1 MISFSLMLSILFSG
15 SISGEEKN
23 ILPSC
28 FSVQSTAGWREDTKV
43 NLTERSLKYAF
54 FLRDIAIR
62 EGLNEKDFIILGKA
76 AETESGWKHY
86 DKMGNVLRGEKNPRV
101 VGIFQICEDSHKE
114 EAKKMGLDIM
124 TPKGN
129 IIYAVFLYKKEHL
142 RPWRTNRKLMNFV
155 RDLG

>member
-28 FSVQSTAGWREDTKV
+28 FSVQSMAGWREDTKV

-76 AETESGWKHY
+76 AETESGWKH
-86 DKMGNVLRGEKNPRV
+86 
-101 VGIFQICEDSHKE
+101 
-114 EAKKMGLDIM
+114 
-124 TPKGN
+124 
-129 IIYAVFLYKKEHL
+129 
-142 RPWRTNRKLMNFV
+142 
-155 RDLG
+155 